1 MSHHPLLECF
11 LFGNSVPSQLLSC
24 ESANSSHNPQPRLKG
39 VTLLGCL
46 ICYQVLP
53 FWQTGLS
60 QPSTH
65 PPTVAAALLAPP
77 NWRLPYNLIFT
88 PFCRG
93 ILKQT
98 LHSLPPKLLPYFK
111 AYWITLLLD
120 KAPNSMITIHVW
132 LRSQIWALIWWV
144 SWHEELLSQ
153 LAVQA

>member
-98 LHSLPPKLLPYFK
+98 LHSLPPKLLPSLKHIESHSSWTRHPTAWSQYMCDSDHRSGLWSDESLGMRSFS
-111 AYWITLLLD
+111 
-120 KAPNSMITIHVW
+120 PN
-132 LRSQIWALIWWV
+132 
-144 SWHEELLSQ
+144 
-153 LAVQA
+153 